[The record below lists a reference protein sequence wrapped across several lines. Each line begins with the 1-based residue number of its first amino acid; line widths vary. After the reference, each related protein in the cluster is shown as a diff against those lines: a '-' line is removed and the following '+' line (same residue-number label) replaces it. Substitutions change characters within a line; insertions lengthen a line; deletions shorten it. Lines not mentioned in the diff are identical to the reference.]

1 MTSEIERFQKSEV
14 EERGECLPKALALLS
29 GGCVKTTRKGSR
41 YFHGRAFINRREHA
55 RPHSCGENFLRPQVI
70 RTILPIISFCVVN
83 INMNLGGY
91 YCYEYP
97 IEQGSNPRSLSCRD

>member
-55 RPHSCGENFLRPQVI
+55 RPLSCGEKFFTTTKLPYDIAPYFLLC
-70 RTILPIISFCVVN
+70 RTDKHESRGVL
-83 INMNLGGY
+83 
-91 YCYEYP
+91 
-97 IEQGSNPRSLSCRD
+97 LSKVSY